1 MDEILRDPD
10 APSDEFVLDLEVK
23 SLRDTRDLLE
33 KVGLKDALSFI
44 EENPHPRLWRLLAEA
59 ALEALDL
66 QMAEAAYVRCKDY
79 PGILFTKTLSKI
91 QNNSVKK
98 AEVAAW
104 FKDFDEAERLYLE
117 ADMRSLA
124 VRMRKRLGDW
134 FKVIQLLKTG
144 SGGNDAEME
153 EAYNEVAIN
162 ENESILEQFHE
173 DFFSFSR
180 SDIILPKG
188 TNGMR
193 LFNITKKQVILKN
206 WLNVITSLRT
216 MTTWKTSL
224 IFCNQMIPC

>member
-10 APSDEFVLDLEVK
+10 TPSDEYVLDLEVK

-33 KVGLKDALSFI
+33 KVGLKDALGFI

-79 PGILFTKTLSKI
+79 PGILFTKTLTKI
-91 QNNSVKK
+91 QNQTVKK
-98 AEVAAW
+98 AEVSAW

-117 ADMRSLA
+117 ADMRPLA

-153 EAYNEVAIN
+153 EAYNEVSKFFKICNICLIELVKLDQVFCVFVQSSHFSYFEMFSNRKILQIN
-162 ENESILEQFHE
+162 VTG
-173 DFFSFSR
+173 FFRYPS
-180 SDIILPKG
+180 K
-188 TNGMR
+188 
-193 LFNITKKQVILKN
+193 V
-206 WLNVITSLRT
+206 V
-216 MTTWKTSL
+216 
-224 IFCNQMIPC
+224 